1 MLLDSL
7 QLIFDDN
14 DQVAKEIYDFIEEA
28 NQDASGV
35 LVHSVRG

>member
-1 MLLDSL
+1 
-7 QLIFDDN
+7 LIFDDH

-28 NQDASGV
+28 SQEANGV